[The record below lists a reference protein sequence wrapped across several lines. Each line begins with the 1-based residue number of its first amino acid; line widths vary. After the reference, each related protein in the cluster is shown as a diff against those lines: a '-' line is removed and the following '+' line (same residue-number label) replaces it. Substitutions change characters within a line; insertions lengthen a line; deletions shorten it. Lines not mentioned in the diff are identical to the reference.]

1 MTHPQK
7 CGTNVRYS
15 FAKNDE
21 PLNLPNLIEIQ
32 KESFDWFLK
41 EGLMEVLR
49 DISPIVDYSGNLLI
63 DFVDYTVEKTPKYSI
78 EECKER
84 DVNYAVPLR
93 VTVRLTNKITGEIKL
108 VEKGQIPN

>member
-1 MTHPQK
+1 MIFLGNCKKEGVPNHKDEKNKEGEVDYMLMTHPQK

-63 DFVDYTVEKTPKYSI
+63 DFVDYTVDTQVLKS
-78 EECKER
+78 
-84 DVNYAVPLR
+84 
-93 VTVRLTNKITGEIKL
+93 G
-108 VEKGQIPN
+108 